1 MKKEPTT
8 AIASLLQACE
18 LSNNG
23 WYHHVTEK
31 VEPLILKAKIESV
44 LMESPYYGYRR
55 VTKEL
60 QALYEDE
67 PINHKYVRKIMGRY
81 CLLQVRRKK
90 FAPKTTDS
98 RHKFVIYTNEIKDLG
113 PVLAPSLVWVSDVT
127 YIWIGTKWVYLA
139 LVMDQGSRKIVG
151 WCMGMSLHKELCIE
165 ALTMALQG
173 NSAPQ
178 YHHSDRGVQY
188 CSHEYIRILRANN
201 ITPSMADVGMSVDNP
216 YAESLNRSIKVEEVY
231 LHAYE
236 SFSEAKESIEK
247 YIMVY
252 NTKRLHSSLGYIS
265 PVKFEANYQLAV
277 AKIP

>member
-8 AIASLLQACE
+8 TVASLLTACG

-23 WYHHVTEK
+23 WYYQIKEK
-31 VEPLILKAKIESV
+31 VEPLAVKARIESV
-44 LMESPYYGYRR
+44 LTESPYYGYRR

-60 QALYEDE
+60 HTEYPHE
-67 PINHKYVRKIMGRY
+67 PINHKHVRKIMGRY
-81 CLLQVRRKK
+81 YLLQVRRKK

-113 PVLAPSLVWVSDVT
+113 LILAPGLVWVSDVT
-127 YIWIGTKWVYLA
+127 YIWIGTKWAYLA

-165 ALTMALQG
+165 ALTMALQS
-173 NSAPQ
+173 NSTPQ

-188 CSHEYIRILRANN
+188 CSHEYIRILKENN

-252 NTKRLHSSLGYIS
+252 NTRRLHSSLGYIS
-265 PVKFEANYQLAV
+265 PAKFEANYQLSV
-277 AKIP
+277 AKIS

>member
-1 MKKEPTT
+1 MKKYPEVVVS
-8 AIASLLQACE
+8 ALLEASR

-23 WYHHVTEK
+23 WYYTTKEK
-31 VEPLILKAKIESV
+31 AEPLALKAKIESV

-60 QALYEDE
+60 QAQYEDE

-113 PVLAPSLVWVSDVT
+113 PVLVPCIVWVSDVT
-127 YIWIGTKWVYLA
+127 YIWIGTKWAYLA

-151 WCMGMSLHKELCIE
+151 WCMGMSLHKELCME

-173 NSAPQ
+173 NIAPK

-188 CSHEYIRILRANN
+188 CSHEYIRILKENN
-201 ITPSMADVGMSVDNP
+201 IIPSMADVGMSVDNP

-247 YIMVY
+247 YIIVY
-252 NTKRLHSSLGYIS
+252 NTKRLHSSLGYMS
-265 PVKFEANYQLAV
+265 PVKFEANYQLSV
-277 AKIP
+277 ATIS

>member
-1 MKKEPTT
+1 MKKYPQVAVSSLLE
-8 AIASLLQACE
+8 ASL

-23 WYHHVTEK
+23 WYHTTKEK
-31 VEPLILKAKIESV
+31 AEPLAVKARIESV

-98 RHKFVIYTNEIKDLG
+98 RHTFVIYTNEIKDLG
-113 PVLAPSLVWVSDVT
+113 PVLTPGLVWVSDVT

-151 WCMGMSLHKELCIE
+151 WCMGMSLHKELCME

-173 NSAPQ
+173 NKAPQ

-188 CSHEYIRILRANN
+188 CSHEYIRILKDNG

-236 SFSEAKESIEK
+236 SFSEAKESIER
-247 YIMVY
+247 YIVVY
-252 NTKRLHSSLGYIS
+252 NTRRLHSSLGYIS
-265 PVKFEANYQLAV
+265 PMKFEANYQLAV
-277 AKIP
+277 ATIS

>member
-1 MKKEPTT
+1 MKKYPQVAVSSLLE
-8 AIASLLQACE
+8 ASL

-23 WYHHVTEK
+23 WYHTTKEK
-31 VEPLILKAKIESV
+31 AEPLAVKARIESV

-98 RHKFVIYTNEIKDLG
+98 RHTFVIYTNEIKDLG
-113 PVLAPSLVWVSDVT
+113 PVLTPGLVWVSDVT
-127 YIWIGTKWVYLA
+127 YIWIGTKWAYLA

-151 WCMGMSLHKELCIE
+151 WCMGMSLHKELCME

-173 NSAPQ
+173 NKAPQ

-188 CSHEYIRILRANN
+188 CSHEYIRILKDNG

-236 SFSEAKESIEK
+236 SFSEAKESIER
-247 YIMVY
+247 YIVVY
-252 NTKRLHSSLGYIS
+252 NTRRLHSSLGYIS
-265 PVKFEANYQLAV
+265 PMKFEANYQLAV
-277 AKIP
+277 ATIS